1 MHMANNTSAL
11 ASLETTLDTYL
22 VTKAPRLP
30 DNWREVF
37 VKFLPWV
44 TLVLLVLALPALL
57 LLLGLGTFLLPF
69 SFLGGA
75 AAGGAF
81 TVGLVVS
88 IVSLVLEVMALPGL
102 FNKKRQ
108 GWVFIYWATLVGVLS
123 SLLSFSIGGVLFS
136 VLWLYLIFQVKNY
149 YK

>member
-1 MHMANNTSAL
+1 MANNISAL

-30 DNWREVF
+30 ENWREVF

-57 LLLGLGTFLLPF
+57 LLLGVGTFLLPF
-69 SFLGGA
+69 SFMGGV

-102 FNKKRQ
+102 FNRKRQ

-123 SLLSFSIGGVLFS
+123 SLLSFSISGVLFS
-136 VLWLYLIFQVKNY
+136 ALWLYLIFQVKNY